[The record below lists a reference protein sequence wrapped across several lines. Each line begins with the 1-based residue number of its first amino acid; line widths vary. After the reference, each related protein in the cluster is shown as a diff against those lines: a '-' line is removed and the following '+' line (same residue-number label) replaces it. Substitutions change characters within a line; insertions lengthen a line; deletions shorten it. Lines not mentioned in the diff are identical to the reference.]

1 MIALLGPTASG
12 KTDIAIQ
19 LADRFDIALISVD
32 SAMIYRGMDIGTAK
46 PSIATLQE
54 YPHALIDILDPE
66 IDYSAG
72 EFVAAADDAVEAAF
86 KQRKI
91 PLLVGGT
98 MLYLRAFRDGIAQ
111 LPRRDAEF
119 RTNLRLR
126 AEKQG
131 INKLHAE
138 LQRIDPA
145 TAARIHPNNY
155 PRIERALEICE
166 IAGVPMSKL
175 LTERAGAR
183 VVERLQ
189 CRYQE
194 YSLFHMTREELHN
207 RISARVLSMLDAGFV
222 EEVRRL
228 MARPGLASSAMS
240 MKSVGYRQLWEHLE
254 SDTSNSVDSAT
265 VESIAAATRQLA
277 RRQLTWLRSWRD
289 LPEHRQL
296 VDADPLEALTSSI
309 LQMA

>member
-19 LADRFDIALISVD
+19 LADRFDVALISVD

-46 PSIATLQE
+46 PSAATLRE

-66 IDYSAG
+66 TDYSAG
-72 EFVAAADDAVEAAF
+72 DFVASADDAVEAAF
-86 KQRKI
+86 TQRKI

-98 MLYLRAFRDGIAQ
+98 MLYLRAFRDGIAR
-111 LPRRDAEF
+111 LPRRDARF
-119 RTNLRLR
+119 RANLRLR
-126 AEKQG
+126 AEKLG

-138 LQRIDPA
+138 LQRIDPVI
-145 TAARIHPNNY
+145 AARIHPNNY
-155 PRIERALEICE
+155 PRIERALEVCE

-175 LTERAGAR
+175 LTERAGMR
-183 VVERLQ
+183 VEKRLH
-189 CRYQE
+189 CHYQE
-194 YSLFHMTREELHN
+194 YSLLHVTREELHN
-207 RISARVLSMLDAGFV
+207 RIAARVLSMMDAGFV

-228 MARPGLASSAMS
+228 MARPRLTSNAMS
-240 MKSVGYRQLWEHLE
+240 MKSVGYRQLWEHLK
-254 SDTSNSVDSAT
+254 SDPSINVEPAT
-265 VESIAAATRQLA
+265 IESIAAATRQLA

-296 VDADPLEALTSSI
+296 VDVDPLEALTRSI
-309 LQMA
+309 LQFV